1 LPTPA
6 ANAHIRTALS
16 KTLSTQDAQVAGI
29 GTTKTG
35 YVIRFKNQA
44 SAETARN
51 NTEWLTELG
60 NDTRLVKPRFGVA
73 VHHIPTFGLIS
84 KTGKPKPLKRSQTKT
99 TSQTAA
105 FESRTLPG

>member
-1 LPTPA
+1 M
-6 ANAHIRTALS
+6 ALS

-44 SAETARN
+44 SAEMARN
-51 NTEWLTELG
+51 NTEWVTELG

-73 VHHIPTFGLIS
+73 VHHIPDFWVGPRKQENRSHS
-84 KTGKPKPLKRSQTKT
+84 KYRK
-99 TSQTAA
+99 
-105 FESRTLPG
+105 